1 MLNLKL
7 EIMKKLAKVFIAMG
21 MICTLLFTTGCFG
34 KFAVVKMVYKFHDSV
49 AGDDMQ
55 GKVIKSLLLLL
66 VGHAVYGLSAVADV
80 LLFNVIEFWTGSN
93 PLAMNAHQKE
103 TQIVEHNGIKFQITA
118 TQNKFEVKQLN
129 GVTKGLSQ
137 SLSFNPTELAWY
149 NTSNGASTKLI
160 QYTVKNGE
168 MVSAT
173 YFGTKGQT
181 VVVNEAQLNSM
192 FASVAAR

>member
-1 MLNLKL
+1 
-7 EIMKKLAKVFIAMG
+7 MKKLAKVFISMG

-34 KFAVVKMVYKFHDSV
+34 KFALVRKLYEWNNSIAGNDMSGKFVKT
-49 AGDDMQ
+49 
-55 GKVIKSLLLLL
+55 L
-66 VGHAVYGLSAVADV
+66 VMYGLMIIPVYEIAGAIDYWV
-80 LLFNVIEFWTGSN
+80 LNLIEFWTGSN

-103 TQIVEHNGIKFQITA
+103 TQIVERNGVKYQITA

-137 SLSFNPTELAWY
+137 SLSFNATELAWY

-168 MVSAT
+168 MISAT
-173 YFGTKGQT
+173 YFGAKGQT
-181 VVVNEAQLNSM
+181 VVVSESQLNKM
-192 FASVAAR
+192 FATVAAR